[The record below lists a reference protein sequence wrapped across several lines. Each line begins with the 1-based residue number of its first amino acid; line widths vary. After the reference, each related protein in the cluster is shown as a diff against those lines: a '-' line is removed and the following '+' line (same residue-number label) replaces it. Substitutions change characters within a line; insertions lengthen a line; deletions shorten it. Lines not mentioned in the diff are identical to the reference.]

1 MSEYNVDNFMGA
13 VGDTESTEDNVP
25 VPMDEE
31 AAGVADAADS
41 QQASPARHC
50 FTSTH
55 IIPCPHVCVWLMC
68 ACSAHNCI
76 GGGVTLP
83 AFAHTQAAVTLTLPP
98 VPRTQG
104 LTHRRPA
111 RRQVSVE
118 ILTEDTP
125 IKDPPRA
132 PRVDLINQINQVSE
146 VEEVEAVHSRPTRGT
161 PDVNLPTKADA
172 LQLKAGEWGDIITV
186 YAKPNLNSKKVH
198 GEIMVLQQEV
208 DASDGEGCVKV
219 EGDPPSTRQVIK
231 VMAKIHYDD
240 DDIHNKVVL
249 WGKDAVFWTK
259 YEGDLAYI
267 ERSIKPIGAPYIGEE
282 RVFRRFGSVVSP
294 APFKVNELD
303 TMCKAGFSSMAVVWD
318 PAGIQDKRLAS
329 TLNFP
334 GIFVTKSPG
343 KTGPK
348 AGDLGCVDNAAGTV
362 STAFH
367 VLGTWIP
374 INTAAFSTGN
384 LPNMLDINAS
394 STIGIVWRFKGD
406 QAGGFSAKRLVI
418 VDANVAS
425 AVYNRDPLED
435 VASKP
440 RILAFQRTE
449 PQRFIS
455 INSPE
460 QREWLFSTEAS
471 LDASTCM
478 RSFEMF
484 NMLNKRAREL
494 VLTTDALRCHGPATV
509 DDTPEGLSTLSSCM
523 MEQAV
528 TLRT

>member
-1 MSEYNVDNFMGA
+1 
-13 VGDTESTEDNVP
+13 
-25 VPMDEE
+25 
-31 AAGVADAADS
+31 
-41 QQASPARHC
+41 
-50 FTSTH
+50 
-55 IIPCPHVCVWLMC
+55 MC
-68 ACSAHNCI
+68 ACSVHNCI

-104 LTHRRPA
+104 LTHRGPA
-111 RRQVSVE
+111 RRQVGVE

-125 IKDPPRA
+125 FEDPPRA
-132 PRVDLINQINQVSE
+132 PRVNLINHINQAPEVEE

-161 PDVNLPTKADA
+161 PAVTLPTKADA
-172 LQLKAGEWGDIITV
+172 LQLKAGEWGDIIAI
-186 YAKPNLNSKKVH
+186 YAKPNPNSKKVY

-219 EGDPPSTRQVIK
+219 EGDPPSTQQVCK
-231 VMAKIHYDD
+231 VMAKVHFDD
-240 DDIHNKVVL
+240 DDIQDKLVL
-249 WGKDAVFWTK
+249 WGEGAVFWTK
-259 YEGDLAYI
+259 YDGKLAYI
-267 ERSIKPIGAPYIGEE
+267 ERSIKPTGASYIGEE
-282 RVFRRFGSVVSP
+282 RVFRRFGSVVPP

-303 TMCKAGFSSMAVVWD
+303 AMCKAGFSSMAVVWD

-334 GIFVTKSPG
+334 GIFMTKSPG
-343 KTGPK
+343 ETGPK

-374 INTAAFSTGN
+374 INTAAFNTGN

-435 VASKP
+435 VAGKP

-449 PQRFIS
+449 PQRFIT

-460 QREWLFSTEAS
+460 QREWLLSTEAS

-478 RSFEMF
+478 RSWELF
-484 NMLNKRAREL
+484 NVLNKRAREL
-494 VLTTDALRCHGPATV
+494 VLTTEALRRHGPATV
-509 DDTPEGLSTLSSCM
+509 DDTPEGLSTLSVCM

>member
-1 MSEYNVDNFMGA
+1 
-13 VGDTESTEDNVP
+13 
-25 VPMDEE
+25 
-31 AAGVADAADS
+31 
-41 QQASPARHC
+41 
-50 FTSTH
+50 
-55 IIPCPHVCVWLMC
+55 MC
-68 ACSAHNCI
+68 ACSVHNCI

-104 LTHRRPA
+104 LTHRGPA
-111 RRQVSVE
+111 RRQVGVE

-125 IKDPPRA
+125 FEDPPRA
-132 PRVDLINQINQVSE
+132 PRVNLINHINQAPEVEE

-161 PDVNLPTKADA
+161 PAVTLPTKADA
-172 LQLKAGEWGDIITV
+172 LQLKAGEWGDIIAI
-186 YAKPNLNSKKVH
+186 YAKPNPNSKKVY

-219 EGDPPSTRQVIK
+219 EGDPPSTHQVCK
-231 VMAKIHYDD
+231 VMAKVHFDD
-240 DDIHNKVVL
+240 DDIQDKIVL
-249 WGKDAVFWTK
+249 WGEGAVFWTK
-259 YEGDLAYI
+259 YDGKLAYI
-267 ERSIKPIGAPYIGEE
+267 ERSIKPTGASYIGEE
-282 RVFRRFGSVVSP
+282 RVFRRFGSVVPP

-303 TMCKAGFSSMAVVWD
+303 AMCKAGFSSMAVVWD

-334 GIFVTKSPG
+334 GIFMTKSPG
-343 KTGPK
+343 ETGPK

-374 INTAAFSTGN
+374 INTAAFNTGN

-435 VASKP
+435 VAGKP

-449 PQRFIS
+449 PQRFIT

-460 QREWLFSTEAS
+460 QREWLLSTEAS

-478 RSFEMF
+478 RSWELF
-484 NMLNKRAREL
+484 NVLNKRAREL
-494 VLTTDALRCHGPATV
+494 VLTTEALRRHGPATV
-509 DDTPEGLSTLSSCM
+509 DDTPEGLSTLSVCM

>member
-1 MSEYNVDNFMGA
+1 
-13 VGDTESTEDNVP
+13 VG
-25 VPMDEE
+25 
-31 AAGVADAADS
+31 
-41 QQASPARHC
+41 
-50 FTSTH
+50 
-55 IIPCPHVCVWLMC
+55 
-68 ACSAHNCI
+68 
-76 GGGVTLP
+76 
-83 AFAHTQAAVTLTLPP
+83 
-98 VPRTQG
+98 
-104 LTHRRPA
+104 
-111 RRQVSVE
+111 VE

-125 IKDPPRA
+125 IEDPPRA
-132 PRVDLINQINQVSE
+132 PRVDLINHINQAPEVEE

-161 PDVNLPTKADA
+161 PAVTLPTKADA
-172 LQLKAGEWGDIITV
+172 LQLKAGEWGDIITIF
-186 YAKPNLNSKKVH
+186 AKPNPNSKKVH

-208 DASDGEGCVKV
+208 DASDDEGCVKV
-219 EGDPPSTRQVIK
+219 EGDPPSTQKVRK
-231 VMAKIHYDD
+231 VMAKIHFDD
-240 DDIHNKVVL
+240 DDIQDKVVL
-249 WGKDAVFWTK
+249 WGEGAVFWTK
-259 YEGDLAYI
+259 YAGNLAYI
-267 ERSIKPIGAPYIGEE
+267 ERSIKPTGTSYIGEE
-282 RVFRRFGSVVSP
+282 RVFRRFGSVVPP

-303 TMCKAGFSSMAVVWD
+303 AMCKAGFSSMAVVWD

-334 GIFVTKSPG
+334 GIFMTKSPG
-343 KTGPK
+343 ETGPK

-406 QAGGFSAKRLVI
+406 QSGGFSAKRLVI
-418 VDANVAS
+418 VDANVTS

-435 VASKP
+435 VAGKP

-449 PQRFIS
+449 PQRFIT

-478 RSFEMF
+478 RSCELF
-484 NMLNKRAREL
+484 NVINKRAREL
-494 VLTTDALRCHGPATV
+494 VRTTDALRCHGPVTV
-509 DDTPEGLSTLSSCM
+509 DDTPEGLSTLSICM